1 MKLRNNVS
9 IWLVLTLFAQTCA
22 VVVGQTD
29 EAQAT
34 VYGNAKF
41 AFDLYREVAQLDSG
55 NVLFSPWSV
64 TCGLVAAR
72 IGADG
77 ETAAEISKAVCL
89 DSSNDALLRGFGA
102 VSEQVQELQDGTEVT
117 LRRATGIWCHPEQPL
132 LEDFVQACRL
142 AIGAKVLDASFD
154 SRAINQWIS
163 EQTMGKI
170 QNLLGPQDLNRFSRL
185 VLVDA
190 LYYKAPWQRQ
200 FASVATRPGK
210 FRLGSGRTVE
220 AAMMRGEQ
228 SGDYC
233 LYQGAQVLQLPYK
246 GGGAVMLLILP
257 TEANDLAAV
266 ERALSVEW
274 LKGCRKS
281 CKPSTV
287 EVVLPTLRVSQGLKL
302 NSALQRLG
310 MVKAFTDDADF
321 SRIDGS
327 RTNLFID
334 AVLQKAYIEVN
345 EQGTEA
351 AVATG
356 TRWMTRSARMAES
369 FICDRPFLFMIYA
382 AKGGTILFVGRISDP
397 TQTVVHGG
405 I

>member
-1 MKLRNNVS
+1 MS
-9 IWLVLTLFAQTCA
+9 IWLVLALFAQTCA

-29 EAQAT
+29 EVQAT
-34 VYGNAKF
+34 VIGNVKF
-41 AFDLYREVAQLDSG
+41 AFDLYREVAQSDSG
-55 NVLFSPWSV
+55 NVLISPWSV

-77 ETAAEISKAVCL
+77 ETAAEISKAACF
-89 DSSNDALLRGFGA
+89 DSSNNALLRGFGA
-102 VSEQVQELQDGTEVT
+102 VSERVQELQDGTGVT

-132 LEDFVQACRL
+132 LEDFVLGCRL

-170 QNLLGPQDLNRFSRL
+170 QNLLGPQDLDPLSRL

-200 FASVATRPGK
+200 FASAATRPGK
-210 FRLGSGRTVE
+210 FTLSSGKTVE
-220 AAMMRGEQ
+220 VAMMRGEQ
-228 SGDYC
+228 SADYC

-257 TEANDLAAV
+257 TETDGLAAI
-266 ERALSVEW
+266 EKALSVEW
-274 LKGCRKS
+274 LRGCRKS
-281 CKPSTV
+281 RKASIV
-287 EVVLPTLRVSQGLKL
+287 KVVLPTFTVSQGLKL
-302 NSALQRLG
+302 NSALQHLG
-310 MVKAFTDDADF
+310 IVKAFTGDADF
-321 SRIDGS
+321 SRIDGN

-334 AVLQKAYIEVN
+334 AVLQKAYMEVN

-356 TRWMTRSARMAES
+356 THWMTRSAQMAES

-382 AKGGTILFVGRISDP
+382 VKAGTILFVGRITDP
-397 TQTVVHGG
+397 SQSIMSGG